1 MRFSL
6 VLAHPEPAPG
16 EIPEEAV
23 AQMQDAF
30 GAYGRALEE
39 SGVLIAAEVLV
50 PTASATTITL
60 RNGSLEVQDG
70 PFAETKDALAGIFV
84 IDVPDLD
91 AALGWAEK
99 CPGAQYGLVEVRPA
113 ATSYVDGAWTD
124 GCRLA

>member
-6 VLAHPEPAPG
+6 VLAHPEPAAG
-16 EIPEEAV
+16 EIPEEAI

-39 SGVLIAAEVLV
+39 SGVLIAAEVLA
-50 PTASATTITL
+50 PTSSATTITL

-99 CPGAQYGLVEVRPA
+99 CPAAQYGLIEVRAA
-113 ATSYVDGAWTD
+113 ATSFVDGTWND
-124 GCRLA
+124 GCRLT